1 MVNVKTQIEILSP
14 INKVSEF
21 AMNPDNAP
29 KWYVNIKSA
38 EWLTQKPL
46 SVGTK
51 VAFKADFLGKKLSYT
66 YAFTEV
72 IPNAKLVMQ
81 TDEGPFPMKTTY
93 IFEAVNQSETRMTL
107 INKGEP
113 TGFSKIFTPIMS
125 FMMKRA
131 NNKDLLKIKSIL
143 ENNNK

>member
-1 MVNVKTQIEILSP
+1 MVNVKTVVEISRP
-14 INKVSEF
+14 INVVSVF

-51 VAFKADFLGKKLSYT
+51 VAFKAEFLGKKLSYT

-72 IPNAKLVMQ
+72 VPNAKLVMQ
-81 TDEGPFPMKTTY
+81 THEGPFPMKTTY
-93 IFEAVNQSETRMTL
+93 IFEAVSQNETRMTL

-125 FMMKRA
+125 FMMKSA